1 VISQPEEIMFEG
13 LDQIDWKN
21 LGRHFRRDNS
31 KVPDVIRNLIST
43 DPETRK
49 KARDFLLGPDQNWEY
64 VSDTTSHII
73 PFILKLLNDPNTPD
87 KDALLSDLSNI
98 LEHIWNSH
106 KVSVHQM
113 RRYVKTYDSL
123 IEGKDIFTDLLNDV
137 SIFVRTAA
145 INVLK
150 YLSSEFE
157 TILSEFLKHFY
168 DELEENVQVA
178 LIMGM
183 KTLLNPIVWDHY
195 DYQLHEKLK
204 ENYLPV
210 FKGIIETHPSH
221 QVQVAAAKALVE
233 IFSRD
238 EANKEYA
245 SSKVSILL
253 SEEFLAKSSSF
264 NYPEQYPVEDKDFAD
279 AIMIMKDL
287 IELNAETLLNLLRE
301 PTISA
306 LQTHLIINGLLS
318 NTLGLDYFGAYW
330 DDGMHIDYQRRNE
343 GIFYVNQ
350 YSHAIN
356 LRTLVNYELNHP
368 ELNFERPIPPVIF
381 AIAENDVLWK
391 TPTNMFSFFYG
402 LPDSREEF
410 RRVFKLHSG
419 S

>member
-1 VISQPEEIMFEG
+1 MLEEI
-13 LDQIDWKN
+13 DKVDWKS

-31 KVPDVIRNLIST
+31 KIPETIRNLIST
-43 DPETRK
+43 DSDARQ
-49 KARDFLLGPDQNWEY
+49 KAREFLVGPDQDWEY
-64 VSDTTSHII
+64 VSDITSHII
-73 PFILKLLNDPNTPD
+73 PFILELLNDPNTPD
-87 KDALLSDLSNI
+87 KDALLFDLSNI

-106 KVSVHQM
+106 KASVHQM

-123 IEGKDIFTDLLNDV
+123 IEGEGIFIDLLNDV
-137 SIFVRTAA
+137 SIPVRTSA

-157 TILSEFLKHFY
+157 TILSGFLKHFY
-168 DELEENVQVA
+168 DEPEENVQITLLMA
-178 LIMGM
+178 M

-195 DYQLHEKLK
+195 DYQLHENFK
-204 ENYLPV
+204 ESYTSV
-210 FKGIIETHPSH
+210 FNGIIETYPSH
-221 QVQVAAAKALVE
+221 QVQLAAAKALVE

-238 EANKEYA
+238 EANKAYA

-253 SEEFLAKSSSF
+253 SEEFLAKSGSL
-264 NYPEQYPVEDKDFAD
+264 NYLGQYPVGDEDFSD

-287 IELNAETLLNLLRE
+287 IKLNAETLLNLLRE

-330 DDGMHIDYQRRNE
+330 DGGIHIDYRRRNE

-350 YSHAIN
+350 YSHAFN
-356 LRTLVNYELNHP
+356 LHTLANYELNHP
-368 ELNFERPIPPVIF
+368 ELNFERPVPPVIS
-381 AIAENDVLWK
+381 AIVENDVLWK

-402 LPDSREEF
+402 LPDTQEEF
-410 RRVFKLHSG
+410 REVFKLNSE